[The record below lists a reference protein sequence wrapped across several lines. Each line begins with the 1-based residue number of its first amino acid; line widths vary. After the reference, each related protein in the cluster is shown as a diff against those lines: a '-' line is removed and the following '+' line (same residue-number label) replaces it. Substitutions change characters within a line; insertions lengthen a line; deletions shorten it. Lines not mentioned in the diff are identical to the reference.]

1 MAKDPV
7 VFNLANQ
14 ISAVLP
20 EEAGPH
26 VTVMATGRSDYPNQI
41 NNILCFP
48 GFFKGTLDCLAT
60 HINEEMKMAA
70 AYAIAYCIEEDH
82 LQPEYIILSVF
93 ESKFV
98 ENVAAA
104 VVKAARESK
113 AARMRSQFE

>member
-7 VFNLANQ
+7 VFTLANQ
-14 ISAVLP
+14 ILEILP

-82 LQPEYIILSVF
+82 LQPENIISSVF